1 MAFTSISS
9 FDEGSDGEQPDLGQ
23 FFGPGHV
30 DQAVRQAIQACWMAL
45 PKSKRTVDEV
55 DSHIRRLVDRALKD
69 LRDDSEAF
77 NADEDA

>member
-1 MAFTSISS
+1 
-9 FDEGSDGEQPDLGQ
+9 
-23 FFGPGHV
+23 
-30 DQAVRQAIQACWMAL
+30 MAL